1 MARKAALLGFLA
13 IQAVSIALWL
23 SALLPFLTNGRPLV
37 DEAQQI
43 WSGGGFSTLDSSFRS
58 GREVVLAPRFNPYG
72 VLLTGTILMLTAA
85 AAAVAA
91 IVLWRRSRVWFAV
104 AAAIAAL
111 LFGAAGNWFI
121 ATQWQGDSAFPPGYL
136 NADLLYALSKT
147 FNTLFYIGFALF
159 AVSTVLVI
167 AGVASRER
175 PLGFQV
181 VAINWVVLAASWL
194 TIFGLVFVIPYP
206 GGD

>member
-1 MARKAALLGFLA
+1 MARKAALFGFLA
-13 IQAVSIALWL
+13 ILAVTIVLWL
-23 SALLPFLTNGRPLV
+23 SAVLPFLTNGRPLV
-37 DEAQQI
+37 ETAQQI

-72 VLLTGTILMLTAA
+72 VLLTGTLLMLAAGAA
-85 AAAVAA
+85 AIAA
-91 IVLWRRSRVWFAV
+91 IVLWRRSNVWFAV
-104 AAAIAAL
+104 GTAIAAL
-111 LFGAAGNWFI
+111 LLGAAGNWFI

-147 FNTLFYIGFALF
+147 FNTLFYFGFAVF
-159 AVSTVLVI
+159 AVATVLVI
-167 AGVASRER
+167 AGVATREK

-194 TIFGLVFVIPYP
+194 LIFIAVFVIPYP

>member
-1 MARKAALLGFLA
+1 MARKAAVFGFLA
-13 IQAVSIALWL
+13 IQAASIALWL
-23 SALLPFLTNGRPLV
+23 SALLPFLTSGRALV

-58 GREVVLAPRFNPYG
+58 GREVVLAPRFDPYG
-72 VLLTGTILMLTAA
+72 VLLTGTILMLAAGAA
-85 AAAVAA
+85 AIAA

-104 AAAIAAL
+104 GAALAAL
-111 LFGAAGNWFI
+111 LLGAAGNWFI

-167 AGVASRER
+167 AGVATREK

-181 VAINWVVLAASWL
+181 VAINWIVLAASWL
-194 TIFGLVFVIPYP
+194 AIFVAVFVIPYP
-206 GGD
+206 GGG